1 MDEKAE
7 IVKRLEKWIL
17 ANYRTK
23 TEFCEKIGMSTQNL
37 NLYISGKSGIGT
49 KFINRL
55 RDIGCNIEWLMT
67 GIEESPSPAQI
78 TLEIK
83 ESDSNNFVMMEILN
97 RVISLEKEVK
107 DLRDE
112 KLKTQ
117 GQTARI

>member
-37 NLYISGKSGIGT
+37 NLYISGKSGVGT
-49 KFINRL
+49 KFLNRL

-67 GIEESPSPAQI
+67 GVEESPPPTPIA
-78 TLEIK
+78 LEIK
-83 ESDSNNFVMMEILN
+83 ESEANNYVMMEILN

-107 DLRDE
+107 ELRDE
-112 KLKTQ
+112 KSKTQ
-117 GQTARI
+117 GQTALI